1 MSAHQRVAYR
11 NGENLEIMR
20 HRRSGRKFGR
30 ASAPRKAMFR
40 GMVTDLLRHEVI
52 RTTHAKSKEVAPLA
66 EKMVSHGKRGDLH
79 SRRQAAAFLT
89 DQAVLS
95 KTFEELAERYR
106 EREGGYT
113 RIIKLGKRQG
123 DDAEMALIELV
134 D

>member
-1 MSAHQRVAYR
+1 
-11 NGENLEIMR
+11 MR

-66 EKMVSHGKRGDLH
+66 EKMLTHGKRGDLH
-79 SRRQAAAFLT
+79 SRRLAASFIT
-89 DQAVLS
+89 DKEVLS
-95 KTFEELAERYR
+95 KTFDELADRYR
-106 EREGGYT
+106 ERDGGYT
-113 RIIKLGKRQG
+113 RIIKLGKRRG
-123 DDAEMALIELV
+123 DSAEMALIELV